1 MTTDITADYHILH
14 NLDARFGRPYRQGD
28 RLANGHT
35 GQVTAVDP
43 AHFADLVFAI
53 HNRDDR
59 PDGKTAPS
67 LSVGDVIIV
76 GETAVS
82 VDRMGFVNV
91 CIAAADLLG
100 RPWLEARR

>member
-1 MTTDITADYHILH
+1 MSTNIAIDYHILH
-14 NLDARFGRPYRQGD
+14 NLDARFSRPYQHGD

-35 GQVTAVDP
+35 GQVTAADP
-43 AHFADLVFAI
+43 THVADLVFAI

-59 PDGKTAPS
+59 PDGKSAPS
-67 LSVGDVIIV
+67 LSVGDVIII

-91 CIAAADLLG
+91 FIDAADLLG
-100 RPWLEARR
+100 RPWLEASR